1 MRSYATPHISLSP
14 LSLSYIL
21 SLLYLCLRRCLT
33 AAHLIWQSN
42 LAWQQFASR
51 LPSPLSQPSPPPL
64 HSCCFYHF
72 DCPSKQRVKYS
83 VTHTHTR
90 TYTYTHTHWQLLLFV
105 FDFRLT
111 FFHNSFWVF
120 FSASPSP
127 LPLPRPIPL
136 PAHAAPTQFMF
147 PFPTFFSY
155 FSYNIFHSKSLS
167 TRAGLCQFFFPPS
180 VLPVFSQFFPVF
192 FLQHFIELENC
203 IFPF

>member
-1 MRSYATPHISLSP
+1 MRSYATPHKLYTFPSPPALLS
-14 LSLSYIL
+14 IL
-21 SLLYLCLRRCLT
+21 TLLYLCLRRCLT

-83 VTHTHTR
+83 VTHTHA
-90 TYTYTHTHWQLLLFV
+90 HTHWQLLLFV
-105 FDFRLT
+105 FDFRLA
-111 FFHNSFWVF
+111 FFHNSFWVS
-120 FSASPSP
+120 FSASPS
-127 LPLPRPIPL
+127 LPHSPIPL
-136 PAHAAPTQFMF
+136 PAHSAPTQFTF

-167 TRAGLCQFFFPPS
+167 TRVGLCLFFS
-180 VLPVFSQFFPVF
+180 A
-192 FLQHFIELENC
+192 
-203 IFPF
+203 